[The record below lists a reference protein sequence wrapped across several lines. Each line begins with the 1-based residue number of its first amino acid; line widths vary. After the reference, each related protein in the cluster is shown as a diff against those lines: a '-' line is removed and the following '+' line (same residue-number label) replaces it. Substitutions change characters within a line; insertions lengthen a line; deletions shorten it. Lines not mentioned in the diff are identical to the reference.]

1 MEAVA
6 SNSNGYELMMVEG
19 YFENRFV
26 GPPVSQSAAQIQRA
40 RNSRQLEIKVE
51 LIDLDRRRRRD
62 VAGFVVVQVMMMLF
76 RRRIVMR
83 LLQARQD
90 LATRRLKL
98 NSSQWTTAATAAVI
112 LVWNLV
118 RVRYGRIQKVR
129 IHNEM

>member
-40 RNSRQLEIKVE
+40 RNSRQLEFKVE

-90 LATRRLKL
+90 LATRRLKYE
-98 NSSQWTTAATAAVI
+98 QQPAA
-112 LVWNLV
+112 N
-118 RVRYGRIQKVR
+118 GRQPQQQL
-129 IHNEM
+129 